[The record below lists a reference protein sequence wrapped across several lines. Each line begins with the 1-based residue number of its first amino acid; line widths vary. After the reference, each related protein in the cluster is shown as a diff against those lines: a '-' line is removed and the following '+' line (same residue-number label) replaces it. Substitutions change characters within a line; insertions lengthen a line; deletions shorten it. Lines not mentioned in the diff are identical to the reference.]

1 MTELHWIALVAGFF
15 VIALV
20 YSSVGF
26 GGGSS
31 YTALLAIAGVTT
43 AWIPVLSLGCNL
55 VVVSGGCWHFA
66 RRGHS
71 PISLVG
77 PFLLTSV
84 PTAYVAGR
92 IPISP
97 GLYLSILG
105 VSLFIV
111 ATLLWIRPSTIDA
124 DIRPCPFSMRLLTG
138 ALLGGVSGL
147 VGIGG
152 GVFLA
157 PVLLLA
163 RWATPK
169 QSAAA
174 ASLFILVNSLAGL
187 LGQLGKPDA
196 FSALAQL
203 PLLAVPVFLGGQI
216 GSRLGSGVLTTS
228 MIRQTTAVLIGLV
241 AVRLCLQQI

>member
-1 MTELHWIALVAGFF
+1 MTDLSWIALAASFV

-31 YTALLAIAGVTT
+31 YTAMLALAGVTT

-55 VVVSGGCWHFA
+55 IVVCGGCRHFA
-66 RRGHS
+66 RRGHLS
-71 PISLVG
+71 TALVG

-84 PTAYVAGR
+84 PAAYVAGR
-92 IPISP
+92 IPVP
-97 GLYLSILG
+97 PDLYLSALAG
-105 VSLFIV
+105 TLFAVTI
-111 ATLLWIRPSTIDA
+111 LLWFRPRAA
-124 DIRPCPFSMRLLTG
+124 DSQIRPCPVPVRLLTG
-138 ALLGGVSGL
+138 GLLGGVSGL

-152 GVFLA
+152 GIFLA

-187 LGQLGKPDA
+187 LGQLAKPDA
-196 FSALAQL
+196 IFALARL
-203 PLLAVPVFLGGQI
+203 PVLAVAVFLGGQI
-216 GSRLGSGVLTTS
+216 GSRLGSGLLS
-228 MIRQTTAVLIGLV
+228 MSVIRQTTAALIGLV